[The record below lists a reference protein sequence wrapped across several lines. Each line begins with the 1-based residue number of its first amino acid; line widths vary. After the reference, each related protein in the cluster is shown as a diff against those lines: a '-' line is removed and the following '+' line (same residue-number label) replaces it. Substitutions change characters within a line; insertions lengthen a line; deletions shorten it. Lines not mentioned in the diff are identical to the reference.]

1 MGESRSLR
9 APNRHRDGGATRRAL
24 TSAMGHRAAGRH
36 DRAKAE
42 LARILGAIP
51 GHPEAHYELGALANA
66 AGDRGVAI
74 QHLVAALRG
83 APERPA
89 YWLALATS
97 LLAQDRV
104 AEARAIL
111 ERFKAQDFESE
122 AATAVLSAITEQA
135 HTRALIHYDGGA
147 FREAEALLDLVISLD
162 DAHAEAT
169 YLAGAIAAQTN
180 RLGLAF
186 DLFSIAI
193 YRDPTNANYFNSLGA
208 ALTTRGDH
216 HGAISALEKAIALDP
231 NLAAGYANLAGV
243 HQRCFRHGTA
253 LQHAGRAIALNPGL
267 SSAHSNRGSALMS
280 IGRMRDAIASFDLA
294 IQLDPSKQFIYS
306 NRLFAKLYSGHVP
319 PTEYLADAQA
329 FGRLFADPV
338 LRRRAFLN
346 VRSADRCLRIGFV
359 SGDLCN
365 HALVRFFEA
374 FISAFDRSRF
384 ETFAYM
390 THASEDAVSE
400 RLRPAF
406 AGWHNISGLDDDEAA
421 DLVERD
427 RIDVLVD
434 LSGHSAGNRLMLFAR
449 KPAPVQVT
457 WIGHPATTG
466 LTAIDYRLTDAVTD
480 PPGLT
485 EPLHTE
491 RLWRLPRVSATYRGP
506 QDIPEVRER
515 APCED
520 NGYVTFGCFNRFTK
534 VSDETLATW
543 GRILSAV
550 DTARLFIVVAD
561 VEAPDVRS
569 EVETRLVHAG
579 LPLERVILQAR
590 VNGDYYRLYHGVDI
604 ALDPF
609 PYNGGTTSYDT
620 LRMGVPFVT
629 LAGTHAAART
639 GVTVLSAVGLTE
651 LIAEDLDRY
660 VEIARDLAGD
670 RDRLRGMRDGLQRRL
685 LSSALMDHRG
695 VAEEVG
701 DAFRAMWRVWLAERS
716 VPPG

>member
-1 MGESRSLR
+1 MGKSRSLR
-9 APNRHRDGGATRRAL
+9 TGDRHRDDATRRSL
-24 TSAMGHRAAGRH
+24 TLATGHRAAGRYE
-36 DRAKAE
+36 RAKAE
-42 LARILGAIP
+42 LARVLGAVP
-51 GHPEAHYELGALANA
+51 DHPEAHYELGALANA
-66 AGDRGVAI
+66 AGDRAVAVR
-74 QHLVAALRG
+74 HLVAALRG

-97 LLAQDRV
+97 LLAQDRPG
-104 AEARAIL
+104 EARAIL
-111 ERFKAQDFESE
+111 ERFKAQGFESE
-122 AATAVLSAITEQA
+122 AVAGALSAIAGQA
-135 HTRALIHYDGGA
+135 YAGALVHYEGGA
-147 FREAEALLDLVISLD
+147 FREAEALLDLVIFLD
-162 DAHAEAT
+162 AAHAEAT

-180 RLGLAF
+180 RPGLAF

-193 YRDPTNANYFNSLGA
+193 YRDPTNARYFNSLGA

-216 HGAISALEKAIALDP
+216 HGAISALEKAVGLDP
-231 NLAAGYANLAGV
+231 DLAAGHANLAGV

-253 LQHAGRAIALNPGL
+253 LHHAHRAIALNPGL
-267 SSAHSNRGSALMS
+267 SGAHSNRGSALMS
-280 IGRMRDAIASFDLA
+280 IGRMSDAIAAFDLA
-294 IQLDPSKQFIYS
+294 IQLDPSKPFIYS
-306 NRLFAKLYSGHVP
+306 NRLFAKLYAGHVP
-319 PTEYLADAQA
+319 PAEYFADAQA

-338 LRRRAFLN
+338 LRRRAFEN
-346 VRSADRCLRIGFV
+346 VRDADRRLRIGFV

-374 FISAFDRSRF
+374 FIAAFDRARF

-390 THASEDAVSE
+390 THASEDAVSD

-406 AGWHNISGLDDDEAA
+406 DGWRNIAGLDDDEAA
-421 DLVERD
+421 DLVESE

-466 LTAIDYRLTDAVTD
+466 LRAIDYRLTDAVTD
-480 PPGLT
+480 PPGLA

-506 QDIPEVRER
+506 QDVPEAR
-515 APCED
+515 ARPPCDD

-543 GRILSAV
+543 GRILAAV
-550 DTARLFIVVAD
+550 ETARLFIVVAD
-561 VEAPDVRS
+561 IETPKVRS
-569 EVETRLVHAG
+569 EVEARLVRAG

-590 VNGDYYRLYHGVDI
+590 VNGNYYRLYDAVDI

-620 LRMGVPFVT
+620 LSMGVPFIT
-629 LAGTHAAART
+629 LEGTHAAART
-639 GVTVLSAVGLTE
+639 GVTVLSAVGLGD
-651 LIAEDLDRY
+651 LIAGSPDGY
-660 VEIARDLAGD
+660 VALARNLAGD
-670 RDRLRGMRDGLQRRL
+670 RDRLGAVREHLRQRL

-695 VAEEVG
+695 VADEVG
-701 DAFRAMWRVWLAERS
+701 EAFRAMWRVWLGECPA
-716 VPPG
+716 